1 MTYVG
6 WRCGIRWRCGIG
18 WRGDIHGGWVAKGFF
33 LFMAHV
39 AMLNVLA

>member
-1 MTYVG
+1 MGVG
-6 WRCGIRWRCGIG
+6 GIR
-18 WRGDIHGGWVAKGFF
+18 WRGDIHGGGWHKGF